1 MPHDWHTSR
10 IQQAR
15 CLRGFT
21 QQQLADRAGI
31 PSGSIS
37 KYECGSR
44 MPGGDNLRK
53 MARALGVSS
62 DFLSGVS
69 DEIGGSR
76 AGDELWK
83 RFAELT
89 SDHRQVVAD
98 LIAVLHKRRAA

>member
-1 MPHDWHTSR
+1 MLNNSIGHR
-10 IQQAR
+10 VEEAR
-15 CLRGFT
+15 LLRGFT
-21 QQQLADRAGI
+21 QQQLSDRTGI
-31 PSGSIS
+31 PQGAIS
-37 KYECGSR
+37 KYENGRQTPS
-44 MPGGDNLRK
+44 GGNIVR
-53 MARALGVSS
+53 MARAMGVST

-89 SDHRQVVAD
+89 SDHRQIIAD